1 MIIMIISIVSI
12 LRMLKVLVGLCCV
25 IEKLKCTRPLLRG
38 QEIPFPAVRREW
50 SVQETPG
57 DWSFQR

>member
-25 IEKLKCTRPLLRG
+25 IEKLKCTRPLLFKGTRNTVPCSAKG
-38 QEIPFPAVRREW
+38 MVG
-50 SVQETPG
+50 SGNPG
-57 DWSFQR
+57 